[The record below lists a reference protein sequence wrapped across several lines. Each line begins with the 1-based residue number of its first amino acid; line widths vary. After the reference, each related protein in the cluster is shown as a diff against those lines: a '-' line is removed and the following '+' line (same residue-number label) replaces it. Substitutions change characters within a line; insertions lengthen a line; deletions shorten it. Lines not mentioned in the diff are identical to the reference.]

1 MNSKQ
6 ISAKLR
12 KILDRADIDSD
23 GLINRKMS
31 SKHTDEIELLLEHVA
46 LLVAD
51 SIFDARASK
60 KELFEVRALLE
71 E

>member
-23 GLINRKMS
+23 GFINRKMS
-31 SKHTDEIELLLEHVA
+31 SKHTDEIEILLEHVA

-51 SIFDARASK
+51 SMFDARASK
-60 KELFEVRALLE
+60 QELFDVRALLE

>member
-23 GLINRKMS
+23 GFINRKMS
-31 SKHTDEIELLLEHVA
+31 SKHTDEIEILLEHVA

-51 SIFDARASK
+51 SMFDAMASK
-60 KELFEVRALLE
+60 QELFDVRALLE